1 VTTAKQRAQL
11 KQIIDSVELE
21 VYRATELFRPHHS
34 MHESLGIIEEE
45 FDEFKKEVFA
55 FNLTKNRDTRPAA
68 RTELIQLAAMAV
80 RTILDVI
87 DKEEDQPAVCA

>member
-1 VTTAKQRAQL
+1 MSKEIERLNASILSQEVANEVARA
-11 KQIIDSVELE
+11 
-21 VYRATELFRPHHS
+21 RELFPPIAS
-34 MHESLGIIEEE
+34 LHESLGIIREEYLE
-45 FDEFKKEVFA
+45 FEKEVFA